1 MKKTQSYSLILFF
14 KFKTKIFEYIYIY
27 IYINKNK
34 KPMWDEI
41 KEKDNDNKVRKPNI
55 NQILNGNS

>member
-1 MKKTQSYSLILFF
+1 MKKTNHIVWFF
-14 KFKTKIFEYIYIY
+14 FSNSKQRYLN
-27 IYINKNK
+27 IYINI

-55 NQILNGNS
+55 NQILNDTS

>member
-14 KFKTKIFEYIYIY
+14 KFKTKIFEYIY